1 MRLSI
6 VIPVHD
12 EAAGITPRLAAL
24 TGLRRAG
31 CEVIVV
37 DGGSGDDTAEIAA
50 ELCDQLVLAARGRAV
65 QMNAGAAH
73 ARSNLLLF
81 LHADTDL
88 PPGALAAIEAA
99 MRDKPIAWGRFDVV
113 LASTH
118 PMLRVVSAMMNWRS
132 RVTGVATGDQA
143 MFMTR
148 AAFDQAG
155 GFPAIALME
164 DVAMSKRLKHLAAP
178 RCLRLAVTTSARRWE
193 TRGIAATILLMWR
206 LRLAYFLGATPE
218 SLARLYR

>member
-37 DGGSGDDTAEIAA
+37 DGGSSDDTTERAA
-50 ELCDQLVLAARGRAV
+50 ELCDQLVVSSRGRAV
-65 QMNAGAAH
+65 QMNAGAAN
-73 ARSNLLLF
+73 ARSDLLLF
-81 LHADTDL
+81 LHADTNL

-99 MRDKPIAWGRFDVV
+99 TRGKPIAWGRFNVV
-113 LASTH
+113 LASSH

-148 AAFDQAG
+148 AAFDEAG

-164 DVAMSKRLKHLAAP
+164 DVAMSKRLKRLAVP

-193 TRGIAATILLMWR
+193 TRGIVATILLMWR
-206 LRLAYFLGATPE
+206 LRLGYFLGATPE